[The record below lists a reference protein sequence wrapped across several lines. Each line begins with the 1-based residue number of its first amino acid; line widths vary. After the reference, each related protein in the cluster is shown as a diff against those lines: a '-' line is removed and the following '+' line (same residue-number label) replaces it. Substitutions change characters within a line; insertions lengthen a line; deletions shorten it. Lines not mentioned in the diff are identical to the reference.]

1 MATDY
6 EKAHNSQM
14 ARYAAMVSHIY
25 RTAAG
30 EAAKIGASV
39 TGFDSSKPFEI
50 DKYPATSQKI
60 RNLLLQLY
68 NNLNTAILDGVNASW
83 TLANNKNS
91 ELARLVFGDNLGR
104 LSEDEYRRYFT
115 NNDAAL
121 ASFIKRKE
129 DGMNLSDKVW
139 KYTNQYKGEIEL
151 ALDLGIGQGK
161 SAVEMAKDLRQYL
174 NNPDALYRRVRDK
187 YGNLHLSKNAA
198 AYHPG
203 QGVYRSA
210 VRNAQRLSRTENN
223 MAYRTADFI
232 RWQEADYVVGIKI
245 MLSNNHTIKNSKGEA
260 VPFTDICDE
269 LQGNYPKTFHFRGWH
284 PHCRCKAVPITKTE
298 EEIEKDTAAI
308 LAGKKPSTDSVNKV
322 TDVPEAFKRWVENNT
337 ERFAK
342 SAGQPYFVRDN
353 FINGDITQGLK
364 HDISPQQQ
372 AVVKPPQ
379 ITPQPPQV
387 TPPPKPKPVRPP
399 KTAQEEAAIRK
410 RWQDRKAL
418 YEEIKRQA
426 HQLRLLCMQYFP
438 DIDASHLDDLAIKG
452 RYNELQAA
460 IIEMKKTIKTANEAI
475 TANKISCKQGKEMN
489 HVYANQERP
498 NPKFDS
504 GERKYRVNCQS
515 CVVAYELRRR
525 GFDVEA
531 HGNEKRPGD
540 IPYELSKRTESAWID
555 PETGLYPKAIKAGG
569 WNPKYMNRGIPRS
582 QMLAQFDNITAK
594 PGRYH
599 AYFTWKGGGG
609 HIITAER
616 LQDGRLRLYDP
627 QTGKLYDYATWEYY
641 TTRMVLGHG
650 INVYK
655 VDGLLINNDIISG
668 VVHR

>member
-115 NNDAAL
+115 NNDTAL

-139 KYTNQYKGEIEL
+139 KYTKQYKGEIEL

-232 RWQEADYVVGIKI
+232 RWQEADYVVGIKV
-245 MLSNNHTIKNSKGEA
+245 MLSNNHTTKNSKGEA
-260 VPFTDICDE
+260 VPLTDICDE

-284 PHCRCKAVPITKTE
+284 PHCRCKAIPITKTE
-298 EEIEKDTAAI
+298 EEIEKDTADI
-308 LAGKKPSTDSVNKV
+308 LAGRKPGTGSINAIK
-322 TDVPEAFKRWVENNT
+322 DVPQAFKNWAANNT

-353 FINGDITQGLK
+353 FANGDITQGLK
-364 HDISPQQQ
+364 HNISPQQQ

-399 KTAQEEAAIRK
+399 KTAQEQAAIRK

-418 YEEIKRQA
+418 YEEIKKQA

-438 DIDASHLDDLAIKG
+438 DIDASHLDDLANKG

-460 IIEMKKTIKTANEAI
+460 IIEMKKTIKTANEAM
-475 TANKISCKQGKEMN
+475 TANKISCRQEEEMN
-489 HVYANQERP
+489 HVNANQERA
-498 NPKFDS
+498 NPMFDS
-504 GERKYRVNCQS
+504 GVRKYHVNCQS

-531 HGNEKRPGD
+531 RGNEERPD
-540 IPYELSKRTESAWID
+540 SITYRLSKRPEMAWID
-555 PETGLYPKAIKAGG
+555 PETGRYPSVIKAGG
-569 WNPKYMNRGIPRS
+569 WNPMNTRGIPRN
-582 QMLAQFDNITAK
+582 QMLAQFDKITAT

-599 AYFTWKGGGG
+599 AYFYWKGSGG

-616 LQDGRLRLYDP
+616 LQSGQLRLYDP
-627 QTGKLYDYATWEYY
+627 QTGKHYDDATWEYY
-641 TTRMVLGHG
+641 TTRMVLKHG
-650 INVYK
+650 ISVYRS
-655 VDGLLINNDIISG
+655 DGFLINNDIISG
-668 VVHR
+668 VVRR

>member
-50 DKYPATSQKI
+50 DNYPATSQKI

-115 NNDAAL
+115 NNDTAL

-139 KYTNQYKGEIEL
+139 KYTKQYKGEIEL

-232 RWQEADYVVGIKI
+232 RWQEADYVVGIKV
-245 MLSNNHTIKNSKGEA
+245 MLSNNHTTKNSKGEA

-298 EEIEKDTAAI
+298 EEIEKDTADI
-308 LAGKKPSTDSVNKV
+308 LAGRKPGAGSRNTVK
-322 TDVPEAFKRWVENNT
+322 DVPEAFKNWVANNT

-353 FINGDITQGLK
+353 FVNGDITQGLK
-364 HDISPQQQ
+364 HNISPQQQ

-387 TPPPKPKPVRPP
+387 TPQPKPKPVRPP
-399 KTAQEEAAIRK
+399 KTPAQIADIKTRLAAR
-410 RWQDRKAL
+410 QKAV
-418 YEEIKRQA
+418 RQIA
-426 HQLRLLCMQYFP
+426 N
-438 DIDASHLDDLAIKG
+438 DASAIIDQISDDKLRIDTSSLEQHIAAG
-452 RYNELQAA
+452 RYKQAQA
-460 IIEMKKTIKTANEAI
+460 EILVLIDKIQKDNIKKVQRALGVKKGKPMSFEDANARRG
-475 TANKISCKQGKEMN
+475 N
-489 HVYANQERP
+489 P
-498 NPKFDS
+498 NYFLS
-504 GERKYRVNCQS
+504 SEYRINCQS
-515 CVVAYELRRR
+515 CVVANELRRK
-525 GFDVEA
+525 GFDVQA
-531 HGNEKRPGD
+531 QGNTGGNSMTRKLSFDTNMIWKDPLTGRSPVMKR
-540 IPYELSKRTESAWID
+540 
-555 PETGLYPKAIKAGG
+555 AGG
-569 WNPKYMNRGIPRS
+569 RVVKGYKIMSVPRK
-582 QMLAQFDNITAK
+582 QMLIEFNKLTAT

-599 AYFTWKGGGG
+599 VTCSWGDGTG

-616 LQDGRLRLYDP
+616 LSSKTLRIYDP
-627 QTGKLYDYATWEYY
+627 QNGKVYTPEEWKDYIRRISIRYGLGV
-641 TTRMVLGHG
+641 TRVDNMNIDPKVAAGVLTH
-650 INVYK
+650 
-655 VDGLLINNDIISG
+655 
-668 VVHR
+668 

>member
-14 ARYAAMVSHIY
+14 ARYAAMVSNIY

-50 DKYPATSQKI
+50 DNYPATSQKI

-139 KYTNQYKGEIEL
+139 KYTKQYKGEIEL

-174 NNPDALYRRVRDK
+174 NNPDALFRRVRDK

-232 RWQEADYVVGIKI
+232 RWQEADYVVGIKV
-245 MLSNNHTIKNSKGEA
+245 MLSNNHTTKNSKGEA

-298 EEIEKDTAAI
+298 EEIEKDTADI
-308 LAGKKPSTDSVNKV
+308 LAGRKPGTGSRNTVK
-322 TDVPEAFKRWVENNT
+322 DVPEAFKNWVANNT

-353 FINGDITQGLK
+353 FVNGDITQGLK
-364 HDISPQQQ
+364 HNISPQQQ

-418 YEEIKRQA
+418 HEEIKRQA
-426 HQLRLLCMQYFP
+426 HQLRMLCMQYFP
-438 DIDASHLDDLAIKG
+438 DIDAWHLDDLANKG

-460 IIEMKKTIKTANEAI
+460 IIEMKKTIKTANEAT
-475 TANKISCKQGKEMN
+475 TANKINCEQGKEMN
-489 HVYANQERP
+489 HVSANQEKP
-498 NPKFDS
+498 NPKFNS
-504 GERKYRVNCQS
+504 GLEKYRVNCQS

-531 HGNEKRPGD
+531 RGNEERPGT
-540 IPYELSKRTESAWID
+540 ITHRLARRTEMAWID

-569 WNPKYMNRGIPRS
+569 WKDWSNEIPRE
-582 QMLAQFDNITAK
+582 QMLAQFDKITAS

-599 AYFTWKGGGG
+599 AYYYWKGGGG

-627 QTGKLYDYATWEYY
+627 QIGKHYDDAAWEYF

-650 INVYK
+650 ISVYK
-655 VDGLLINNDIISG
+655 VDGFLVNNDIISG

>member
-115 NNDAAL
+115 NNDTAL

-139 KYTNQYKGEIEL
+139 KYTKQYKGEIEL

-232 RWQEADYVVGIKI
+232 RWQEADYVVGIKV
-245 MLSNNHTIKNSKGEA
+245 MLSNNHTTKNSKGEA

-284 PHCRCKAVPITKTE
+284 PHCRCKAIPITKTE
-298 EEIEKDTAAI
+298 EEIEKDTADI
-308 LAGKKPSTDSVNKV
+308 LAGRKPGTGSRNTIK
-322 TDVPEAFKRWVENNT
+322 DVPQAFKNWAANNT

-353 FINGDITQGLK
+353 FANGDITQGLK
-364 HDISPQQQ
+364 HNISPQQQ

-387 TPPPKPKPVRPP
+387 TQPPKPKPVRPP

-410 RWQDRKAL
+410 RWQDRKAR
-418 YEEIKRQA
+418 YEEIKKQA
-426 HQLRLLCMQYFP
+426 HQLRLLCMQYLP
-438 DIDASHLDDLAIKG
+438 DVDASHLDDLANKG

-460 IIEMKKTIKTANEAI
+460 IIEMKNTIKTANEAI
-475 TANKISCKQGKEMN
+475 TANKISCRQEEEMN
-489 HVYANQERP
+489 HVNANQERA
-498 NPKFDS
+498 NPMFDS
-504 GERKYRVNCQS
+504 GVRKYHVNCQS

-531 HGNEKRPGD
+531 RGNEERPD
-540 IPYELSKRTESAWID
+540 SITYRLSKRPEMAWID
-555 PETGLYPKAIKAGG
+555 PETGRYPSVIKAGG
-569 WNPKYMNRGIPRS
+569 WNPMNTRGIPRN
-582 QMLAQFDNITAK
+582 QMLAQFDKITAT

-599 AYFTWKGGGG
+599 AYFYWKGSGG

-616 LQDGRLRLYDP
+616 LQSGQLRLYDP
-627 QTGKLYDYATWEYY
+627 QTGKHYDDATWEYY
-641 TTRMVLGHG
+641 TTRMVLKHG
-650 INVYK
+650 ISVYRS
-655 VDGLLINNDIISG
+655 DGFLINNDIISG
-668 VVHR
+668 VVRR

>member
-83 TLANNKNS
+83 TLANNKNN

-139 KYTNQYKGEIEL
+139 KYTKQYKGEIEL

-245 MLSNNHTIKNSKGEA
+245 MLSNNHTTKNSKGEA

-298 EEIEKDTAAI
+298 EEIKKDTADI
-308 LAGKKPSTDSVNKV
+308 LAGRKPGTDSINAIK
-322 TDVPEAFKRWVENNT
+322 DVPQAFKNWVANNT

-353 FINGDITQGLK
+353 FINGDITQGLR
-364 HDISPQQQ
+364 HDISPRQQ
-372 AVVKPPQ
+372 AVVK
-379 ITPQPPQV
+379 PPQV

-410 RWQDRKAL
+410 RWQDRKAR

-438 DIDASHLDDLAIKG
+438 DVEAYHLDDLANKG

-460 IIEMKKTIKTANEAI
+460 IIEMKKTIKTANEEM
-475 TANKISCKQGKEMN
+475 TANKIGCKQGKEMN
-489 HVYANQERP
+489 HDDANQKKA
-498 NPKFDS
+498 NPKFKS
-504 GERKYRVNCQS
+504 GVGKYQVNCQS

-531 HGNEKRPGD
+531 HGNEERPGS
-540 IPYELSKRTESAWID
+540 ITYRLSKRPEMAWID
-555 PETGLYPKAIKAGG
+555 PETGQYPKVIKAGG
-569 WNPKYMNRGIPRS
+569 WDSINSRVTPRK
-582 QMLAQFDNITAK
+582 QMLAQFDKITAT

-599 AYFTWKGGGG
+599 AYFYWKGGGG

-616 LQDGRLRLYDP
+616 LQSGQLRLYDP
-627 QTGKLYDYATWEYY
+627 QTGEHYNDATWEHY
-641 TTRMVLGHG
+641 TTRIVLGRS
-650 INVYK
+650 IRVYK
-655 VDGLLINNDIISG
+655 VEDYLVNNDIISG

>member
-14 ARYAAMVSHIY
+14 ARYAAMVSNIY

-50 DKYPATSQKI
+50 DNYPATSQKI

-139 KYTNQYKGEIEL
+139 KYTKQYKGEIEL

-174 NNPDALYRRVRDK
+174 NNPDALFRRVRDK

-232 RWQEADYVVGIKI
+232 RWQEADYVVGIKV
-245 MLSNNHTIKNSKGEA
+245 MLSNNHTTKNSKGEA

-298 EEIEKDTAAI
+298 EEIEKDTADI
-308 LAGKKPSTDSVNKV
+308 LAGRKPGTGSINAIK
-322 TDVPEAFKRWVENNT
+322 DVPEAFKNWAANNT

-353 FINGDITQGLK
+353 FVNGDITQGLK
-364 HDISPQQQ
+364 HNISPQQQ

-418 YEEIKRQA
+418 HEEIKRQA
-426 HQLRLLCMQYFP
+426 HQLRMLCMQYFP
-438 DIDASHLDDLAIKG
+438 DIDAWHLDDLANKG

-460 IIEMKKTIKTANEAI
+460 IIEMKKTIKTTNEAT
-475 TANKISCKQGKEMN
+475 TANKINCKQGGEMN
-489 HVYANQERP
+489 HVYANQEKP
-498 NPKFDS
+498 NPKFNS
-504 GERKYRVNCQS
+504 GLEKYRVNCQS

-531 HGNEKRPGD
+531 YGNEQLPDSAPHR
-540 IPYELSKRTESAWID
+540 LSRRTEMAWID
-555 PETGLYPKAIKAGG
+555 PETGQYPTVIKAGG
-569 WNPKYMNRGIPRS
+569 WNPKYMNRGIPRK
-582 QMLAQFDNITAK
+582 QMLAQFDKITAK

-627 QTGKLYDYATWEYY
+627 QIGKLYDYATWKYY
-641 TTRMVLGHG
+641 TTRMVLGYG
-650 INVYK
+650 ISVYK
-655 VDGLLINNDIISG
+655 VDGLLVNNDIISG